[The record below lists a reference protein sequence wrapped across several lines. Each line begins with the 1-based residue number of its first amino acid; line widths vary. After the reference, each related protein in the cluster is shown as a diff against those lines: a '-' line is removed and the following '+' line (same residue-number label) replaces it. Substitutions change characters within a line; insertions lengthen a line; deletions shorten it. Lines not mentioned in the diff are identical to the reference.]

1 MKKTMKKAMAT
12 LLQHNTTLICLCH
25 VVIFIIKTR
34 FPVNILKIKKNLK
47 NQKLF
52 HKLFLT

>member
-34 FPVNILKIKKNLK
+34 FPVNILKIKKN
-47 NQKLF
+47 F
-52 HKLFLT
+52 